1 MIHSIMQEVYKAMK
15 GKQVIGESSN
25 KPGTVYAHFPGK
37 NSNPSHHSVW
47 IIDSGIMDHMTYDAD
62 LLLHKRKLD
71 KIIDIDLPNGTC
83 NYVTEI
89 GEVALFD
96 GFY

>member
-1 MIHSIMQEVYKAMK
+1 
-15 GKQVIGESSN
+15 
-25 KPGTVYAHFPGK
+25 
-37 NSNPSHHSVW
+37 
-47 IIDSGIMDHMTYDAD
+47 MDHMTYDAD